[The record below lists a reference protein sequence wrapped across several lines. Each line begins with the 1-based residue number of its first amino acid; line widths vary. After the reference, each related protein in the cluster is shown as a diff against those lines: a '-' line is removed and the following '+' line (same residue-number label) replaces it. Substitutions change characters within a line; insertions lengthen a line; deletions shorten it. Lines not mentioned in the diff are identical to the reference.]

1 MNPFRKDDWIQFGK
15 RRWWQIFLVQAIL
28 LLGAGAFVAWTFF
41 PPKTATTASTDS
53 STSSDGEHQHSA
65 TDASN
70 DETQPQWWTCA
81 MHPQIR
87 QQKPGDCP
95 ICQMELVPVKPS
107 AGGMRTLTIKP
118 SVKEL
123 MKVETMPVERKY
135 VTADVRLVGKVEYD
149 ETRLAHITAWVSGRL
164 DRLYVDYT
172 GVQVKQG
179 DHMVYIYSEELYS
192 IHEEVISAIRF
203 DRENPSRRSGGLD
216 LAAAARE

>member
-1 MNPFRKDDWIQFGK
+1 
-15 RRWWQIFLVQAIL
+15 
-28 LLGAGAFVAWTFF
+28 
-41 PPKTATTASTDS
+41 
-53 STSSDGEHQHSA
+53 
-65 TDASN
+65 
-70 DETQPQWWTCA
+70 

-87 QQKPGDCP
+87 LQKPGNCP

-135 VTADVRLVGKVEYD
+135 VTADVRMVGKVEYD

-179 DHMVYIYSEELYS
+179 DHMVYIYSPELYS
-192 IHEEVISAIRF
+192 AQEELIQALKY
-203 DRENPSRRSGGLD
+203 RSSMGTT
-216 LAAAARE
+216 